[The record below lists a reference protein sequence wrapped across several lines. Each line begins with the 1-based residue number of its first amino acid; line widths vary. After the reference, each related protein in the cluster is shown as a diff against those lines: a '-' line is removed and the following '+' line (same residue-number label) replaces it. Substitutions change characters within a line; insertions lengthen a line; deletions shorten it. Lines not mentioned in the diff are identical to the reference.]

1 MAFPGITVKQA
12 KNFYLETVLRVVT
25 PPIFD
30 SNMRVLYL
38 FEPLKQLPCTQ
49 SDLIPE
55 LEAFR
60 FLVQNLNLLNFP
72 FNSVA
77 FVVKPHPS
85 ESKYKYK
92 DINHLFPELN
102 IRLDLDT
109 SLPDLLSWSNVV
121 AGFNTYA
128 LTLAL
133 AASRL
138 TVSTIPPKSPYK
150 LTLPH
155 DKIVELRLL
164 SIKYSQ

>member
-1 MAFPGITVKQA
+1 
-12 KNFYLETVLRVVT
+12 
-25 PPIFD
+25 
-30 SNMRVLYL
+30 MRVLYL

-128 LTLAL
+128 LTLHWRHPDSQFQPSL
-133 AASRL
+133 QSRHISLLYLMIKLSSLGFFQLNIVNEILFTLFAAQ
-138 TVSTIPPKSPYK
+138 Y
-150 LTLPH
+150 
-155 DKIVELRLL
+155 
-164 SIKYSQ
+164 